1 MKKKDLILILIMIL
15 AAVAVLFIGLSGRNK
30 KQTVPDTERAP
41 DEIAEAG
48 AFLLGEH
55 AGFITGTD
63 LLIDGGVIASIRTGQ
78 YKLH

>member
-41 DEIAEAG
+41 DEITEA
-48 AFLLGEH
+48 
-55 AGFITGTD
+55 
-63 LLIDGGVIASIRTGQ
+63 IDHDSTIE
-78 YKLH
+78 

>member
-41 DEIAEAG
+41 DEIAEAIDHDSTIEERSGYSEYSG
-48 AFLLGEH
+48 AVKDE
-55 AGFITGTD
+55 A
-63 LLIDGGVIASIRTGQ
+63 A
-78 YKLH
+78 